1 MDLTGT
7 VLKERYCIIGKA
19 GKGGSGTLFLAKD
32 LELSTIWAV
41 KRIPREKRNEAR
53 MLRRLTFPHIPRMID
68 YAESDE
74 ACYLVMEYIEGVPL
88 DQLCKDKPPR
98 FTDLLSYIH
107 TILETLHYLHTLKPP
122 VCYADLKPSNLIIS
136 KDKKLYLVDFGSAG
150 PSTNG
155 FCAGQ
160 CEGTPGFAAPEQYR
174 GILTPASDI
183 YSLGKTALALTT
195 GKRLLLHPCL
205 WAFLRI
211 CTRTQPE
218 KRFRDAGAA
227 LEKLSFLQKGRRAAI
242 AAVLV
247 LLVLA
252 AGIQIAGP
260 GKHTDPERTNL
271 SEAEDEAAGDM
282 GSMEDEEGMAASFW
296 KQLTRITEAYMLF
309 GADRS
314 KSSSDPDQEI
324 LDEEILDQA
333 EHRLAKLL
341 EDTSQPELR
350 CHLLL
355 ILAAQA
361 RLSGRQDSA
370 EVYYRQAIEA
380 EPEDLKAYCLFGRFL
395 IQAGLRA
402 RSRLL
407 WKEAVSRFGK
417 DALSGPAAFRESLIW
432 TKELGLLCE

>member
-7 VLKERYCIIGKA
+7 VLKERYCIIGKS

-32 LELSTIWAV
+32 LELSVIWAV

-53 MLRRLTFPHIPRMID
+53 MLRRLAFPHIPRMID

-74 ACYLVMEYIEGVPL
+74 ACYLVMEYIEGVTL
-88 DQLCKDKPPR
+88 DRLCKDKPPR
-98 FTDLLSYIH
+98 FTDLLSYLY
-107 TILETLHYLHTLKPP
+107 TILDTLHYLHTRKPP
-122 VCYADLKPSNLIIS
+122 ICYADLKPSNLIVS

-195 GKRLLLHPCL
+195 RRYLLMHPGL

-211 CTRTQPE
+211 CTRMQPE
-218 KRFRDAGAA
+218 KRFRDAAA
-227 LEKLSFLQKGRRAAI
+227 ARKYLSLLQRGRKAAI
-242 AAVLV
+242 AAVMALII
-247 LLVLA
+247 LAGGIQA
-252 AGIQIAGP
+252 AGP
-260 GKHTDPERTNL
+260 VKHTGPEQTNL
-271 SEAEDEAAGDM
+271 SEAGDEAAGDM
-282 GSMEDEEGMAASFW
+282 SSGEAEEETDASFW
-296 KQLTRITEAYMLF
+296 KELTRITDAYMLF
-309 GADRS
+309 DAGRS
-314 KSSSDPDQEI
+314 EAKDEWDQ
-324 LDEEILDQA
+324 EILDQA

-341 EDTSQPELR
+341 EDTSQPGLR
-350 CHLLL
+350 QHLLL
-355 ILAAQA
+355 MLAAQA

-370 EVYYRQAIEA
+370 EVYYRQAMEEA
-380 EPEDLKAYCLFGRFL
+380 PEDLKTWCLFGRFL
-395 IQAGLRA
+395 IQTGLRA

-417 DALSGPAAFRESLIW
+417 DAVTGPAAFRDSLIW

>member
-53 MLRRLTFPHIPRMID
+53 MLRRLAFPHIPRMID
-68 YAESDE
+68 YVESED
-74 ACYLVMEYIEGVPL
+74 ACYLVMEYIEGVTL

-98 FTDLLSYIH
+98 FTDLLSYIY
-107 TILETLHYLHTLKPP
+107 TILETLQYLHTLKPP

-174 GILTPASDI
+174 GILTPACDI
-183 YSLGKTALALTT
+183 YSLGKTAMALTT
-195 GKRLLLHPCL
+195 RKYLLMHPCL

-211 CTRTQPE
+211 CTRIQPG
-218 KRFRDAGAA
+218 KRFRDAATA
-227 LEKLSFLQKGRRAAI
+227 LVYLSFVKKGRKAVIAG
-242 AAVLV
+242 AAVLII
-247 LLVLA
+247 LM
-252 AGIQIAGP
+252 AGIRMTGT
-260 GKHTDPERTNL
+260 GEYVDPKQASL
-271 SEAEDEAAGDM
+271 SGTEDEADAKSLG
-282 GSMEDEEGMAASFW
+282 EDEKELAASFW
-296 KQLTRITEAYMLF
+296 KQLTRITDAYLLYKDKNETS
-309 GADRS
+309 GGL
-314 KSSSDPDQEI
+314 DQA
-324 LDEEILDQA
+324 ILDQA
-333 EHRLAKLL
+333 EHRLVKLL
-341 EDTSQPELR
+341 EDTPEPEFR
-350 CHLLL
+350 HHILL

-361 RLSGRQDSA
+361 RLLGRQDSA
-370 EVYYRQAIEA
+370 EVYYRQAVEA
-380 EPEDLKAYCLFGRFL
+380 EPEDLKVYCLFGRFL
-395 IQAGLRA
+395 IQTGQRA

-417 DALSGPAAFRESLIW
+417 DAVTGTAAFRESLIW
-432 TKELGLLCE
+432 TKELGFLCG